1 MRTSRNLTISELK
14 VGIVIIVALFLA
26 AITILQLGG
35 TSWFTRSRTYYVR
48 LDNSYG
54 LKVGNSVR
62 LAGLDVGNVDG
73 IGFPST
79 PGDKRI
85 IIRLKVLDRFADKIR
100 LDSVASIG
108 TIGLLGDK
116 YVDISVGSLNEAIEP
131 DKGELKSEG
140 EMPLNKVLSGAKSGL
155 EGLNLVLAELRT
167 TLKDI
172 NSGQGTVGMLI
183 KDPEL
188 YQQLTKTAAE
198 IEKEAATL
206 RQSKGSLGKLV
217 NDPRLYNNLLQV
229 SAKAKEVA
237 DKLGTGSFARLSDD
251 KEFYQNLHDASE
263 NLKEVSASSK
273 ALVKNL
279 ETGSLAKLSEDKEL
293 YAKIDRAAG
302 RLDAL
307 MGKLES
313 GEGSAGKFIGDKKLY
328 DNMNKFFEDADTLVV
343 DVKKNPGRY
352 VKISIF

>member
-1 MRTSRNLTISELK
+1 MKASRNLTISELK

-35 TSWFTRSRTYYVR
+35 ASLFKRTMTYYIR

-54 LKVGNSVR
+54 LKLGSPVR
-62 LAGLDVGNVDG
+62 LAGLDVGNVAD
-73 IGFPST
+73 IGFPGA
-79 PGDKRI
+79 PGEKKI
-85 IIRLKVLDRFADKIR
+85 VVTLKVEERFKDRIR
-100 LDSVASIG
+100 RDSVASVR

-116 YVDISVGSLNEAIEP
+116 YMDISVGSPAVEVEP
-131 DKGELKSEG
+131 DKGELKTEG
-140 EMPLNKVLSGAKSGL
+140 EPPLNKVLTGSNTGI
-155 EGLNLVLAELRT
+155 EGLNAVLREMRSMLEEM
-167 TLKDI
+167 
-172 NSGQGTVGMLI
+172 NQGHGTMGMLI

-188 YQQLTKTAAE
+188 YQQLTRSAAE
-198 IEKEAATL
+198 IEKEAAAL

-217 NDPRLYNNLLQV
+217 NDPELYNNLLQV
-229 SAKAKEVA
+229 SAKAKEVV
-237 DKLGTGSFARLSDD
+237 DKLNTGSIARLSED
-251 KEFYQNLHDASE
+251 KEFYQNLHDVSE
-263 NLKEVSASSK
+263 NLREVSASSK

-279 ETGSLAKLSEDKEL
+279 ETGNLAKLSQDREL

-302 RLDAL
+302 RLDSL
-307 MGKLES
+307 LGRLES
-313 GEGSAGKFIGDKKLY
+313 GEGSAGKLIGDKQLY